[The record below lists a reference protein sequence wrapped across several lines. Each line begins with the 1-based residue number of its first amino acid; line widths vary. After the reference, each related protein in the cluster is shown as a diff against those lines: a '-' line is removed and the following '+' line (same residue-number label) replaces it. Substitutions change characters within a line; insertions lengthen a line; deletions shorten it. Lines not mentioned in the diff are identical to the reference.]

1 MHTDFILSDVFEIL
15 DDAIM
20 ASSSINQNIANYPIC
35 DYILQSVFLRLTGY
49 QEQKLKCI
57 LWEMASDDFDFRY
70 KYLNGSINVGE
81 CSRLEDKDKVYC
93 ELIKIL
99 EDKGHKFP
107 IPDEDETN
115 RQISKIRENLIHK
128 FETSIF
134 RQWLPR
140 EYSRFVDFSGKI
152 KYQINGYFSGSGIFG
167 GDNNLNESFKKLYK
181 HRNRC
186 AHNLLSYQNN
196 VPKLHDLVKDN
207 DGADNYFTRILL
219 ICLIDNVFTS
229 IYRYYYNNKVRS
241 SDFYVKFL

>member
-1 MHTDFILSDVFEIL
+1 MHTSFILSDIFEIL

-57 LWEMASDDFDFRY
+57 LWELASDNFEFRY
-70 KYLNGSINVGE
+70 KYLNGAINFRE
-81 CSRLEDKDKVYC
+81 CSSLEDKDKVYDA
-93 ELIKIL
+93 LRNIL
-99 EDKGHKFP
+99 EEKGYKFP
-107 IPDEDETN
+107 FPDEDEAN
-115 RQISKIRENLIHK
+115 RQISKIREDLIHK
-128 FETSIF
+128 FETTIF
-134 RQWLPR
+134 KHWLPR
-140 EYSRFVDFSGKI
+140 EYSRFVEFSNKI
-152 KYQINGYFSGSGIFG
+152 KYQVNGYFSTNGIFG
-167 GDNNLNESFKKLYK
+167 GDNILNESFDKLYK

-196 VPKLHDLVKDN
+196 VPKLYDLVKDN

-229 IYRYYYNNKVRS
+229 IYRYYYNNKVRN
-241 SDFYVKFL
+241 F